1 MSSLEGNKIA
11 AAVLVGG
18 MITLTVGIA
27 TDFIY
32 RPHHGAQAAHE
43 GGEPAAPAKSA
54 PVEAASAVKLS
65 AKDDTADSHNSSAK
79 CTD

>member
-18 MITLTVGIA
+18 MITLSVGIA

-32 RPHHGAQAAHE
+32 QPHHGAQAAQE
-43 GGEPAAPAKSA
+43 GGAAATPKKAASPHAQAGAPARFA
-54 PVEAASAVKLS
+54 RLPGPPR
-65 AKDDTADSHNSSAK
+65 
-79 CTD
+79 